1 MGWLPKAIEDAL
13 PDPDQVFSYDTVKL
27 VRILDRR
34 LGCIYWGVQSLV
46 VIYMVVIVFGF
57 NKAYQDT
64 EKSTGWIL
72 TKVMKPQYDHIAGI
86 SWDVFDTVTNP
97 GESGAVFIPIR
108 VLVTQEQTQERYEDN
123 DWCQDPSQPCKFDSD
138 CKTDATLS
146 GGRGKCKDGL
156 CVKRQWCPAE
166 DPNNL
171 TTELR
176 RSEQYTR
183 THFLAFDEVELW
195 FKTYV
200 HFHKFAL
207 DVTTADENGQI
218 RYPESGA
225 NTYRLIDLMR
235 MTNYVPEEIEENGA
249 VMTLNVMLD
258 CNLDTE
264 NCEMKVETASVDH
277 ASGFNHVVEQIYW
290 LDGVRTRDVYR
301 MYGIRIVAFATGF
314 GGKTKFSQII
324 LQLSSAIAL
333 LGTAELI
340 ADFWLTSILP
350 ERKHYTEQKIALAEV
365 SQD

>member
-1 MGWLPKAIEDAL
+1 MGWLPKVIEDAL

-46 VIYMVVIVFGF
+46 VIYMVVIVFGI
-57 NKAYQDT
+57 NRAYQDT

-72 TKVMKPQYDHIAGI
+72 TKVIKPQFDDIANI

-97 GESGAVFIPIR
+97 GESGAVFIPTRI
-108 VLVTQEQTQERYEDN
+108 LVTQEQTQDN
-123 DWCQDPSQPCKFDSD
+123 EWCQDPHLPCKVDAD
-138 CKTDATLS
+138 CKTDSAKA
-146 GGRGKCKDGL
+146 GREKCQNGF
-156 CVKRQWCPAE
+156 CMKRQWCPAE
-166 DPNNL
+166 DRDGV
-171 TTELR
+171 TTEAR
-176 RSEQYTR
+176 TR
-183 THFLAFDEVELW
+183 THYLSFDKVELW

-207 DVTTADENGQI
+207 DVTTADEKGQI

-225 NTYRLIDLMR
+225 NTYRIIDLMR
-235 MTNYVPEEIEENGA
+235 MTNYVPEQIIENGA

-264 NCEMKVETASVDH
+264 KCEMKVETASVDH
-277 ASGFNHVVEQIYW
+277 ASGFNHVNEQIYW
-290 LDGVRTRDVYR
+290 DNGIRTRDVYR

-340 ADFWLTSILP
+340 ADFWLSSILP

-365 SQD
+365 SSD